1 VQTVPQDPEFV
12 VPAPVEA
19 RPVRL
24 SRSGPQSRLDQR
36 TGARLDAALLYARM
50 AEGHPAAM
58 TVAHRFIDAWQEY
71 LRHALPLLAG
81 ALLPLSGTAPETD
94 TGDVAAEWA
103 RLSWTVWNL
112 WPDTADD
119 IRATDQAIARLERA
133 STAAAVDVAAVHR
146 EMLAVDEFLGGL
158 EARADAALDGGRDGD
173 RTIG

>member
-1 VQTVPQDPEFV
+1 VPLDAELV

-24 SRSGPQSRLDQR
+24 YWTGPQGRLDQR
-36 TGARLDAALLYARM
+36 AGARLDAALLYARL

-58 TVAHRFIDAWQEY
+58 TVAYRFLDAWQEY

-81 ALLPLSGTAPETD
+81 ALLPLSDTASETD
-94 TGDVAAEWA
+94 TGDISAEWA
-103 RLSWTVWNL
+103 RLSWTVWNR
-112 WPDTADD
+112 WPDTAAD
-119 IRATDQAIARLERA
+119 IAAADRAIARLRA
-133 STAAAVDVAAVHR
+133 ALTATAVDVAAVHR

-158 EARADAALDGGRDGD
+158 EARAEAALDAGRDGD